1 MSRKWFTFFVCAL
14 IFVIPTNLFLSF
26 PTGAEFIGGLRIDY
40 LIPKLFLSDIVAAI
54 LIISFTIWQK
64 TKVRL
69 HIPSKKKRVGLYL
82 SLLAVTLC
90 VSVQFFTEAN
100 LISVI
105 SLIRTGMFISLM
117 LILLQ
122 LDKIIEKSLV
132 FLSITGTILFQS
144 FVAWHQWLTQS
155 SVYGYTFFGEPNF
168 HIPLG
173 LAKTAW
179 QGREMI
185 LPYGTTAHPNVLG
198 GITAVFLIV
207 LLKQV
212 IDRSPGGRWQ
222 RVLTLMV
229 GVAGFGTLLLTQSLS
244 ALLGFVGGV
253 GLLLLEGFVN
263 KKIRS
268 LLHIEA
274 KYFIILLAVLSA
286 AAVLAL
292 NMLSS
297 SSSANDSV
305 LRRERLNTAALSMI
319 YQHPL
324 IGVGFSNS
332 TIYLDQSVSHGKV
345 IVPFLQPTHNV
356 VLLFLAEAGILGLVT
371 LLGIPRILHFLGLK
385 EDEIGWFSTKL
396 PIVLLLFLPIAALDH
411 YLITLQSGMLLIAV
425 APFLFTK
432 IA

>member
-1 MSRKWFTFFVCAL
+1 MSRKWFTFLVCAL
-14 IFVIPTNLFLSF
+14 IFLIPANLFLSF
-26 PTGAEFIGGLRIDY
+26 PTGSEFVGGLRVDY

-64 TKVRL
+64 GKVHFR
-69 HIPSKKKRVGLYL
+69 IPSKKERLRLYL
-82 SLLAVTLC
+82 SLIAVTLC
-90 VSVQFFTEAN
+90 ISVQFLTEAN

-105 SLIRTGMFISLM
+105 TVIRTGMFISLM

-122 LDKIIEKSLV
+122 LDKVIEKSLV

-155 SVYGYTFFGEPNF
+155 SVYGYTLFGEPNF

-198 GITAVFLIV
+198 GIMAVFLIV
-207 LLKQV
+207 LLKQA
-212 IDRSPGGRWQ
+212 IGRSPVGRWQ
-222 RVLTLMV
+222 QVLISAAV
-229 GVAGFGTLLLTQSLS
+229 IAGFGTLLLTQSLS
-244 ALLGFVGGV
+244 AVMAFTTGLALIILGR
-253 GLLLLEGFVN
+253 FVN
-263 KKIRS
+263 KKNAS
-268 LLHIEA
+268 LLYIKA
-274 KYFIILLAVLSA
+274 KYFFIILIVFSGI
-286 AAVLAL
+286 VVTAL
-292 NMLSS
+292 NMLSAS
-297 SSSANDSV
+297 STANDSV
-305 LRRERLNTAALSMI
+305 LRRERLNTAALSMA
-319 YQHPL
+319 YHHPL

-345 IVPFLQPTHNV
+345 IVPFLQPVHNV
-356 VLLFLAEAGILGLVT
+356 VLLFFAEAGILGLVT

-385 EDEIGWFSTKL
+385 GDQLGWFSPKL
-396 PIVLLLFLPIAALDH
+396 PIAFLLFLPIAALDH
-411 YLITLQSGMLLIAV
+411 YLITLQSGMLLITV